1 MTISQVQ
8 KTFFGALFILASWCA
23 HGASNLSDPLPLD
36 PQLHEGTLANGL
48 HYYILKNGK
57 PANRVELR
65 LVVKAGSILEDDDQQ
80 GLAHFTEHMAFDG
93 SKHFKKHELISY
105 LQSIGVKFG
114 ADLNAYTSFDET
126 VYILPIP
133 TGKKENLETGFRVL
147 EDWAQGVSMKD
158 DAIDLE
164 RPVVLEE
171 LRLGKGADD
180 RMGRKLL
187 PEVYNGSLYAERLP
201 IGKEEILKTFKHDV
215 IRRFYK
221 DWYRPDL
228 EAVVVVGD
236 IEPAQAEKMIRAHF
250 SHLKNP
256 VHERPRAYAK
266 VPTRDKSL
274 GMVVTDKEATTNA
287 IAIRYPTYEVP
298 PDTTI
303 GDYRRSLIRNIYTT
317 MLGQHLQEL
326 TQQADAPYLG
336 AYSGIGSIAPGYESF
351 SSTII
356 LGRAGIEPAIKAAI
370 AETERVR
377 QFGFGAE
384 ELERTKKNL
393 LRSYEEAYK
402 ERDKSDSAGHAA
414 ELIRHF
420 LVSESVPGITG
431 EYAYVAEFLPG
442 ISLEEINAY
451 AKQVTPSNAPILV
464 AYMGSS
470 KDGETIPGDAQL
482 LDLVAAAE
490 KTAVVAQEEKK
501 LGAELMPVPPKGGS
515 IVAEKHNKEL
525 GFDELTLSNGVKVI
539 LKPTD
544 FQNDQ
549 VLISAARFG
558 GQSLYE
564 DKDKFN
570 AQYAGSIAGAMGVDR
585 FSPTDIGKVLAGKS
599 VRFSAS
605 LSGYSEQLSGAS
617 GSDDIESLFQ
627 AMYLR
632 LTSPRK
638 DVALYSAYV
647 AGRQDAAKN
656 ALSRPETIFQDSVQ
670 TALYGVNPRVNH
682 VPRPEDFAQ
691 IDLDRAQTIFNERF
705 SSAKDLTFIIVG
717 SFSVKNIKPLIA
729 TYIAALPVGP
739 VETKYRD
746 LGIRPVDGVVKK
758 EVRVGSEPKSD
769 VTLTFTGPAK
779 YSLAE
784 NTRFHMMLEVMNIK
798 IIDDLREKMSL
809 IYGGGMSGAFD
820 RIPYENYRIGVNLP
834 CGPENVDKVVAALFA
849 EVDKIKQEGPQAAD
863 LEKVK
868 RALLEQHKID
878 MRTNSHWLSYLQ
890 DATLYGT
897 DPANILTYEK
907 RINEVT
913 TDDIKEAARRYINTA
928 NYVQAVQYPEK

>member
-8 KTFFGALFILASWCA
+8 KTFLGLLFLALSWCA
-23 HGASNLSDPLPLD
+23 QGASNLSDPLPLD
-36 PQLHEGTLANGL
+36 PQLREGILPNGL
-48 HYYILKNGK
+48 HYYIMKNGK

-93 SKHFKKHELISY
+93 SKHFQKHELISY

-187 PEVYNGSLYAERLP
+187 PEVYNGSLYAARLP
-201 IGKEEILKTFKHDV
+201 IGKEDILKTFKHDV

-236 IEPAQAEKMIRAHF
+236 IEPEQAEKMIRAHF
-250 SHLKNP
+250 SRLKNP
-256 VHERPRAYAK
+256 VHERPREYAT
-266 VPTRDKSL
+266 VTAREHSL
-274 GMVVTDKEATTNA
+274 GMVVTDNEATANA
-287 IAIRYPTYEVP
+287 IAIRYPTHKVP

-303 GDYRRSLIRNIYTT
+303 GDYRRSLVRTIYTT

-326 TQQADAPYLG
+326 TQQADAPFLG

-356 LGRAGIEPAIKAAI
+356 LGRAGAEPAIKAAV
-370 AETERVR
+370 AENERVR

-393 LRSYEEAYK
+393 LRNYEEAYK

-451 AKQVTPSNAPILV
+451 AKEATPNNEPMLV

-470 KDGETIPGDAQL
+470 KEGETVPTDAQL
-482 LDLVAAAE
+482 LGWVAAAE
-490 KTAVVAQEEKK
+490 KTAVAAKEEKK
-501 LGAELMPVPPKGGS
+501 LGTDLMPVPPKGGS
-515 IVAEKHNKEL
+515 IVSEKHNQEL
-525 GFDELTLSNGVKVI
+525 ELDELTLSNGVKVI

-558 GQSLYE
+558 GQSMYE
-564 DKDKFN
+564 DKDKFS
-570 AQYAGSIAGAMGVDR
+570 AQYAGAVAGAMGLDR
-585 FSPTDIGKVLAGKS
+585 FSPSDVGKILAGKS
-599 VRFSAS
+599 VRFSAN
-605 LSGYSEQLSGAS
+605 LSYYSDQLSGAS
-617 GSDDIESLFQ
+617 GSDDIETLFK
-627 AMYLR
+627 AIYLR
-632 LTSPRK
+632 TTSPRK
-638 DVALYSAYV
+638 DPALFSAFV
-647 AGRQDAAKN
+647 AGRQDGARN
-656 ALSRPETIFQDSVQ
+656 ALSRPEVVFQDNLQ
-670 TALYGVNPRVNH
+670 TALYGANPRVSH
-682 VPRPEDFAQ
+682 VPRPEDFAK
-691 IDLDRAQTIFNERF
+691 IDLDRAQSIFNERF
-705 SSAKDLTFIIVG
+705 GSARDLTFIIVG
-717 SFSVKNIKPLIA
+717 SFEVEKIKPLIA
-729 TYIAALPVGP
+729 TYLAALPVAP
-739 VETKYRD
+739 VDTHYRD
-746 LGIRPVDGVVKK
+746 LGIRPITGVVKK
-758 EVRVGSEPKSD
+758 DIRVGTEPKSD
-769 VTLTFTGPAK
+769 VTLTFTGPAN

-784 NTRFHMMLEVMNIK
+784 NTRFYMMIELMNIK
-798 IIDDLREKMSL
+798 IIDNLRGKMSL
-809 IYGGGMSGAFD
+809 IYGGGMSGAFE
-820 RIPYENYRIGVNLP
+820 RVPYENYRIGVNLP
-834 CGPENVDKVVAALFA
+834 CGPENVDKVVTALFG
-849 EVDKIKQEGPQAAD
+849 EVDKIKQDGPQPAD

-868 RALLEQHKID
+868 RALLEQRRID
-878 MRTNSHWLSYLQ
+878 MRTNSHWLTYLQ

-897 DPANILTYEK
+897 DPTNILTYEK
-907 RINEVT
+907 RINDVT
-913 TDDIKEAARRYINTA
+913 PDDIREAARRYINTA
-928 NYVQAVQYPEK
+928 NYVQAVQNPVQ